1 MNLVKNTKTV
11 IFDDKPEEIEQLRKA
26 LDNLLIQSIFINFS
40 EPPLTSSASDTLT
53 NVRFIF
59 ADILLGDFKEPDST
73 KAVEPIVASIT
84 QNISKNNGVFVL
96 ILWSKDTTN
105 HKQELIRVLKED
117 EKYKFFPIESIN
129 KSDYIGATPSKN
141 VSHLIV
147 EIKNAFTEDLV
158 YFDILREWESEI
170 QKSSTKVF
178 DLFLDI
184 NDQSKTKD
192 LLNGAIKSVVGTKQ
206 KPDSGEKRKALWTS
220 LNMVIQDTI
229 EKNVSSCT
237 DTPITE
243 KFEALDLK
251 IQDTKNGY
259 MVNSKLMFEMPPSSN
274 KKMFPGN
281 IFSFNSY
288 ISTCTILK
296 QKVCGYKNID
306 SLLDEVLNS
315 DEVDQYIELQNKMTK
330 REKTAFRKR
339 TRELLQKYPILL
351 EFTPFCDYSQTSYKK
366 ARLIFGFLIPE
377 QHLNLILKSTKYLY
391 PTSVFHICGISNI
404 ADGNYAI
411 ILNIKHIFGLDPNI
425 LESFDLLFRA
435 RKELVNDIQHN
446 IAYHISRVG
455 VTSL

>member
-11 IFDDKPEEIEQLRKA
+11 IFDDKPEEIVQLRKA

-40 EPPLTSSASDTLT
+40 EPSMDSSTTDNLT

-59 ADILLGDFKEPDST
+59 ADILLGDFKEPDSK

-129 KSDYIGATPSKN
+129 KSEYIGLNPSKN
-141 VSHLIV
+141 VNHLID
-147 EIKNAFTEDLV
+147 EIKNAFNDDLA

-184 NDQSKTKD
+184 NNQSKTKD
-192 LLNGAIKSVVGTKQ
+192 LLNGAIQSVVGTKQ

-220 LNMVIQDTI
+220 LNMVVQDTI
-229 EKNVSSCT
+229 EKNVSSCV
-237 DTPITE
+237 DTPITQ
-243 KFEALDLK
+243 KFETLDLK
-251 IQDTKNGY
+251 IQDTNNGY
-259 MVNSKLMFEMPPSSN
+259 IVNSKLMFEMPPSST

-281 IFSFNSY
+281 IFSFDSY
-288 ISTCTILK
+288 ISTCAILK
-296 QKVCGYKNID
+296 QKVCGYKKID
-306 SLLDEVLNS
+306 SLLDEVLNC
-315 DEVDQYIELQNKMTK
+315 DEVNKYIEQQNITTQK
-330 REKTAFRKR
+330 EKTAFRKN

-377 QHLNLILKSTKYLY
+377 KYLKLILKSTKYLY
-391 PTSVFHICGISNI
+391 PTSIFHICNI
-404 ADGNYAI
+404 PSITNGNYAI